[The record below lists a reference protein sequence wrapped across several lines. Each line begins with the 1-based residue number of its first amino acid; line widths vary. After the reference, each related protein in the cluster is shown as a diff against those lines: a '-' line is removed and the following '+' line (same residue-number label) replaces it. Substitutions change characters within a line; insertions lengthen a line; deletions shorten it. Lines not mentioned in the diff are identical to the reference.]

1 MEGRLSSFSKSIIIR
16 LTHKVAY
23 NLTRNN
29 ENIQGKVDEIIG
41 GQIIELDVIKA
52 RQEGEEKGIRAF
64 IEDKLQD
71 GVAVEIIQKKLERRF
86 KLTQEQ
92 AKGFIQKYAKIK
104 TA

>member
-1 MEGRLSSFSKSIIIR
+1 MSSFSKSIIIR

-86 KLTQEQ
+86 KLT
-92 AKGFIQKYAKIK
+92 
-104 TA
+104 